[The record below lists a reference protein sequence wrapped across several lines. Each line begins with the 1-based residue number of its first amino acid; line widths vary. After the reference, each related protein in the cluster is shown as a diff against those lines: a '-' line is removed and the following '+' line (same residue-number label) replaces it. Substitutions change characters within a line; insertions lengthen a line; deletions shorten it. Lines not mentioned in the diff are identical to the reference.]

1 LPISARVILEVSAA
15 LIALGGLYDL
25 FVPRL
30 PLNLALICGGNLPAA
45 RLTRELL
52 RALGG
57 ALLAVGITVF
67 ILVETAG
74 PTVRP
79 LTLILVLVL
88 VLPAEGVNVFAMRRI
103 GSPFYVPLSFILLAL
118 LGVILAWPN
127 LHIYSLYPR
136 P

>member
-1 LPISARVILEVSAA
+1 MILEIAAA

-30 PLNLALICGGNLPAA
+30 PLHLALICGGNQPAA
-45 RLTRELL
+45 RLARELL

-57 ALLAVGITVF
+57 GLLAVGIAV
-67 ILVETAG
+67 IMLVETAG
-74 PTVRP
+74 STVRP

-88 VLPAEGVNVFAMRRI
+88 VLPAEGVNAFAMRRV
-103 GSPFYVPLSFILLAL
+103 GSPFYIPLAFVLLTL
-118 LGVILAWPN
+118 VGVILAWPN